1 MIILDTN
8 VISELMHVAPHEN
21 VLEWMDR
28 QSEASIWITSITV
41 FEVTFGIEILTQG
54 RKQSDLRNSF
64 QALRRELGERIAL
77 FDESAAERA
86 AELMALRQRVGRPTD
101 LRDTMIAGIVLT
113 HRASLATR
121 NVSHF
126 TDISAKVINPWTL

>member
-8 VISELMHVAPHEN
+8 VISELMHVAPHAK

-41 FEVTFGIEILTQG
+41 FEVTLGIEILTQG
-54 RKQSDLRNSF
+54 RKQLDLRSSF
-64 QALRRELGERIAL
+64 QALRGELGDRIAP
-77 FDESAAERA
+77 FDESAAESA
-86 AELMALRQRVGRPTD
+86 AELMASRQRVGRPID

-113 HRASLATR
+113 HRAILATR

-126 TDISAKVINPWTL
+126 TDISAKVVNPWTS

>member
-8 VISELMHVAPHEN
+8 VISELMHVAPHAN

-41 FEVTFGIEILTQG
+41 FEVTLGIEILAQG

-64 QALRRELGERIAL
+64 QALRQELGERIAP

-86 AELMALRQRVGRPTD
+86 AELMASCQRVGRPRD

-113 HRASLATR
+113 HGAILATR

-126 TDISAKVINPWTL
+126 TDISAKVVNPWTS